1 MVRRIPPW
9 RLTGWER
16 RYADKPTSVYRVF
29 DSRDQLL
36 YVGCSTYPHARMYE
50 HRATAPWFPLA
61 ARFTVHRYRNR
72 YAALLA
78 EAVAI
83 IDERPIHN
91 RQTRSDIVRT
101 RRHLL
106 DEQPVEFRG
115 EFYL

>member
-1 MVRRIPPW
+1 MVRSIPKW
-9 RLTGWER
+9 RLSGWER
-16 RYADKPTSVYRVF
+16 RYDDKPTSVYRVF
-29 DSRDQLL
+29 DVSGVLL

-50 HRATAPWFPLA
+50 HRSMAPWYPRA

-83 IDERPIHN
+83 IEERPTEN
-91 RQTRSDIVRT
+91 RQTRPDIVRT